1 MFQVQFI
8 SHTTPEIGYLE
19 GIEMALKGG
28 CRWIQLR
35 MKGADNE
42 SLRLNSL
49 AAKELCR
56 AYGATFVID
65 DNVQIAK
72 ETGCDGVHLGK
83 NDMPIAQAR
92 EYLGNGFIIGGTA
105 NTFEDILRIYREGG
119 DYIGCGPFRYT
130 TTKSN
135 LSPLLGL
142 EGYAAIVNKMREQ
155 GISVPLIA
163 IGGITEA
170 DIPELTA
177 TGIDGIAVSGSVL
190 NAHDPV
196 AQMSRLVNYNSI
208 K

>member
-83 NDMPIAQAR
+83 NDMPVAQAR

-105 NTFEDILRIYREGG
+105 NTFEDILRIYRDGG

-130 TTKSN
+130 ATKSN

-142 EGYAAIVNKMREQ
+142 EGYTTIVKRMRNE
-155 GISVPLIA
+155 GISIPLIA

-170 DIPELTA
+170 DICELAA
-177 TGIDGIAVSGSVL
+177 TGVDGIAVSGSVL
-190 NAHDPV
+190 SALDPV
-196 AQMSRLVNYNSI
+196 EQMTRLVNYNSN